1 MDQNLCYL
9 IGDVTW
15 FKDWKPKQW
24 GGTLACR
31 LKLPDIDIDGAG
43 SLQNQSIF
51 VNCSYKKE
59 DMEKGYISKIRSL
72 MEDKGSLSVRGGT
85 IASREKDGSHEYF
98 IKTNLY
104 SVSEPSEKSGFTSA
118 ILHGQCMRHDGD
130 WIQMRTYY
138 RNPKATEKSY
148 RYANV
153 YSPSSKKLK
162 LNKLWITVFGE
173 IATKDTEGNESV
185 HVIANRILV

>member
-9 IGDVTW
+9 VGDVTW
-15 FKDWKPKQW
+15 FKDWPPKQW

-31 LKLPDIDIDGAG
+31 LKLPDIDIDGVG
-43 SLQNQSIF
+43 SLQNQSVF

-59 DMEKGYISKIRSL
+59 DMEKGYISKIRDI
-72 MEDKGSLSVRGGT
+72 MENKESLSVNGGT
-85 IASREKDGSHEYF
+85 IAGREKDGKHEYF

-104 SVSEPSEKSGFTSA
+104 SISAPMKESGFTAA
-118 ILHGQCMRHDGD
+118 ILHGQCMRHTGD

-148 RYANV
+148 RYVNI
-153 YSPSSKKLK
+153 YSPSSSNSKLSS
-162 LNKLWITVFGE
+162 LWITVFGE
-173 IATKDTEGNESV
+173 IATKDIEGNESV
-185 HVIANRILV
+185 HIVANKILV

>member
-15 FKDWKPKQW
+15 FKDWQPKQW

-59 DMEKGYISKIRSL
+59 DMEKSYISKIRDI
-72 MEDKGSLSVRGGT
+72 MENKESLSVNGGT
-85 IASREKDGSHEYF
+85 IASREKDGNHEYF
-98 IKTNLY
+98 IKTHLY
-104 SVSEPSEKSGFTSA
+104 SISAPSEESGFTSA
-118 ILHGQCMRHDGD
+118 ILHGQCMRHNED

-148 RYANV
+148 RYVNI
-153 YSPSSKKLK
+153 YSPASKKLK
-162 LNKLWITVFGE
+162 LSNSWITVFGE
-173 IATKDTEGNESV
+173 IATKDIEGNESV
-185 HVIANRILV
+185 HVVANRILV